1 MRKSALRCLG
11 MFGMMACIAVRAAWA
26 GEPVVGVDVGAA
38 IPISGFRKTADVGGV
53 IAPFAGYQ
61 FGNKIAFTPLVQS
74 HFAAFGTA
82 VDEREESE
90 ITSIFGIT
98 GGGRLSLHDEHREVY
113 VSAQGGYYSDIT
125 GPIND
130 KGDGF
135 SLGGGFNYEFQPGT
149 ALGLFLRRDQTS
161 LRAARGSLEDLSY
174 VMGGLSLQHR
184 FQPPAPAPVV
194 AQAPAAPVPP
204 APPVQKKIVLRGV
217 NFDFDKAAI
226 RADARP
232 ILDEAARVL
241 KEESAIA
248 VVVEGHTDAMGTE
261 AYNQGLSVRRAGAVR
276 DYLAAQ
282 GIDRGRM
289 TVTGFGEMKPVASND
304 TGEGRAQNRRVAL
317 RIMQ

>member
-1 MRKSALRCLG
+1 MIG
-11 MFGMMACIAVRAAWA
+11 MLVCVAVRAGWA

-38 IPISGFRKTADVGGV
+38 IPISGFRKTADEGGV
-53 IAPFAGYQ
+53 VAPFVGYR
-61 FGNKIAFTPLVQS
+61 FGDKVSFTPLVQPQ
-74 HFAAFGTA
+74 FAAFGTA
-82 VDEREESE
+82 VDERPESD

-98 GGGRLSLHDEHREVY
+98 GGGRLSLHDETREIY

-149 ALGLFLRRDQTS
+149 SLGLFLRRDQTS
-161 LRAARGSLEDLSY
+161 MRAARGSLEDLTY
-174 VMGGLSLQHR
+174 VLGGLSLQYR
-184 FQPPAPAPVV
+184 FQPPAPAPAV
-194 AQAPAAPVPP
+194 AQAPPVPAPPP

-217 NFDFDKAAI
+217 NFDFDKATI

-232 ILDEAARVL
+232 VLDEAARVL

-248 VVVEGHTDAMGTE
+248 IVVEGHTDAVGTE
-261 AYNQGLSVRRAGAVR
+261 SYNQALSIRRATAVR

-282 GIDRGRM
+282 GIDRSRM
-289 TVTGFGEMKPVASND
+289 TVTGFGETKPVASND
-304 TGEGRAQNRRVAL
+304 TDEGRAQNRRVEL
-317 RIMQ
+317 RVMQ